1 MQSLNPPPSMVDD
14 GDQSASRT
22 QREQGVEGAAGSRQ
36 RMELW
41 TDDAGRVHLEVYLG
55 EQLEFQAMRRGGL
68 REGLRLAE
76 TFMDDGPE
84 GFQPRPRG
92 AEYMEIAQAVA
103 SLEPGE
109 RFTSHRV
116 ADLVQEDGVHDR
128 ALVLKNVSSALTKLR
143 KREVAYL
150 QAAGKQGKSIL
161 YELGEPVSAA
171 AVMRDLTVAF
181 GHQTP

>member
-1 MQSLNPPPSMVDD
+1 MQSLSTKDLDQD
-14 GDQSASRT
+14 GHQ
-22 QREQGVEGAAGSRQ
+22 EGSVGRLTASRQ

-41 TDDAGRVHLEVYLG
+41 TDDSGRVHLEVYLG
-55 EQLEFQAMRRGGL
+55 EELEFQAMRRGGM
-68 REGLRLAE
+68 REGLRLAQ
-76 TFMDDGPE
+76 TFLDDGPE

-103 SLEPGE
+103 SLEPGD

-116 ADLVQEDGVHDR
+116 ADLVHEDGTHDK

-161 YELGEPVSAA
+161 YELREPVSAA

-181 GHQTP
+181 GLQTP